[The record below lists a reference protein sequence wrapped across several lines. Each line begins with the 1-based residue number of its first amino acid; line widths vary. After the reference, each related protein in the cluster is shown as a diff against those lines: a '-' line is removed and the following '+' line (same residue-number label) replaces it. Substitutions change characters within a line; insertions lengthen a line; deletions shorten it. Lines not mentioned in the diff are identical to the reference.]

1 MDVKK
6 ATSLVDKTRIIETM
20 IAKASQRNLVK
31 QRISFS
37 LKSQEQ
43 RLRVN
48 QNNSEEQAEFGL
60 GEDFKLLQEAVEQ
73 LRLTAER
80 VELDK
85 QIASS
90 QKVAA

>member
-31 QRISFS
+31 QRFSFS